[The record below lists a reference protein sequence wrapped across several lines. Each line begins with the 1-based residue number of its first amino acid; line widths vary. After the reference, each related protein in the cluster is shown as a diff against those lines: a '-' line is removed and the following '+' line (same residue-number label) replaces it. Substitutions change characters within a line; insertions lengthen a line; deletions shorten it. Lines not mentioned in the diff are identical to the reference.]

1 MVLLDFS
8 NALKQAGM
16 ILRLATLEI
25 RDFLILTPSYDFSPR
40 YNEIIS
46 EIKASYTLDNI
57 KEQKLIALYRKFYW
71 EHLNIDPTKTRP
83 AAEALIR
90 RILGNKPIPC
100 ISPFVDAYN
109 WASIQSLV
117 PMGAY
122 DMDLI
127 SPPIK
132 IRLSNENEVFSPIT
146 QAPKKLPI
154 GILITSDAKNT
165 ILCQYPYRDSQITMV
180 RENTKKIVL
189 MACGIEGFEDQELIN
204 SLTYAEKNLKFLRDQ
219 GVININF
226 GEIQLWKN

>member
-1 MVLLDFS
+1 MVLVDFS
-8 NALKQAGM
+8 SALKQAGM

-25 RDFLILTPSYDFSPR
+25 HDFQILTPSYDFSPR
-40 YNEIIS
+40 YNEIVG
-46 EIKASYTLDNI
+46 EIKSSYTLDNI

-122 DMDLI
+122 DLDSI
-127 SPPIK
+127 SSPI
-132 IRLSNENEVFSPIT
+132 ILRLSNGNELFTPIA
-146 QAPKKLPI
+146 QEPKKLPV
-154 GILITSDAKNT
+154 GILITSDAKKT

-180 RENTKKIVL
+180 RENTRKILL
-189 MACGIEGFEDQELIN
+189 MA
-204 SLTYAEKNLKFLRDQ
+204 
-219 GVININF
+219 
-226 GEIQLWKN
+226 